1 MRFNLNT
8 TSKYLE
14 EVDTLDELEVDT
26 LKRKTWNKIMAQNVH
41 KQLNFRHK
49 SFKNP
54 SRGVPRGLSSFM
66 IDYNSSLVTIRI
78 TETKIFNAN

>member
-1 MRFNLNT
+1 MRLNLNT

-26 LKRKTWNKIMAQNVH
+26 LERKTWNKVMTQNVY

-54 SRGVPRGLSSFM
+54 SGGFLGVFQEL
-66 IDYNSSLVTIRI
+66 
-78 TETKIFNAN
+78 

>member
-26 LKRKTWNKIMAQNVH
+26 LKRKTWNKIMAQNV
-41 KQLNFRHK
+41 
-49 SFKNP
+49 
-54 SRGVPRGLSSFM
+54 
-66 IDYNSSLVTIRI
+66 YNIILTNI
-78 TETKIFNAN
+78 

>member
-54 SRGVPRGLSSFM
+54 SRGGS
-66 IDYNSSLVTIRI
+66 
-78 TETKIFNAN
+78 